1 MNSMLKL
8 QQAYDEAKHALVER
22 EKQMLNSNKKAAK
35 SDQQPKQN
43 LAEIAQALLSSHLM
57 LNDYDAKI

>member
-8 QQAYDEAKHALVER
+8 QQAYDEAKNALVER
-22 EKQMLNSNKKAAK
+22 EKQMLNSKKAAK

-43 LAEIAQALLSSHLM
+43 LAEIAQSLLRSHLM
-57 LNDYDAKI
+57 LNDYDAEI

>member
-35 SDQQPKQN
+35 NDQ
-43 LAEIAQALLSSHLM
+43 
-57 LNDYDAKI
+57 

>member
-8 QQAYDEAKHALVER
+8 QQAYDEAKNALVER
-22 EKQMLNSNKKAAK
+22 EKQMLNSKKAAK

-43 LAEIAQALLSSHLM
+43 LAEIAQSLLRSHLM
-57 LNDYDAKI
+57 LNDYDA